1 MKLGYTIMYVPDV
14 DQALAFYENAF
25 GFKTRFK
32 TENGNYGEL
41 DTGATAL
48 GFVREAFLESEG
60 FSFLKNRPDQA
71 PAGIQIAFVAED
83 VSLAYQKALGAGAV
97 AVKAPAQKPWGQLV
111 AVVRDLNGVIVEIC
125 SEIAE

>member
-1 MKLGYTIMYVPDV
+1 MKLGYTIMYVPNV
-14 DQALAFYENAF
+14 DEALAFYENAF

-48 GFVREAFLESEG
+48 GFVHEAFMESEG
-60 FSFLKNRPDQA
+60 FSFIKNRPGEA
-71 PAGIQIAFVAED
+71 PAGIQIAFVAQD
-83 VSLAYQKALGAGAV
+83 VPVAYQKALGAGAV
-97 AVKAPAQKPWGQLV
+97 AVKGPMQKPWGQIV

-125 SEIAE
+125 SEMGA